1 MRNLH
6 VMLVLVALVI
16 GTIGDRPAHKPAPSA
31 PVTATHAILDAQ
43 IGPVRIALTL
53 NG

>member
-1 MRNLH
+1 MKNLH
-6 VMLVLVALVI
+6 VMVVLAALVI
-16 GTIGDRPAHKPAPSA
+16 GTLGDRPARTSA
-31 PVTATHAILDAQ
+31 PPVPVAGTHPVLDAQ

>member
-6 VMLVLVALVI
+6 VILVLAALVI
-16 GTIGDRPAHKPAPSA
+16 GTIDDRPAHKPASSA
-31 PVTATHAILDAQ
+31 PVVSTHAILDAQ
-43 IGPVRIALTL
+43 IGPVRFALTL

>member
-6 VMLVLVALVI
+6 TILVLAALVI
-16 GTIGDRPAHKPAPSA
+16 GTIGDRPARKPAPSV
-31 PVTATHAILDAQ
+31 PVSGTHAILDAQ
-43 IGPVRIALTL
+43 IGPVRIALML